1 MTITAAPFALVDWAG
16 WKIATS
22 GPKPKV
28 YASDGVSVSEFQ
40 KVIENV
46 EGGNGIPDLKVGRDK
61 ISLFEY
67 YGKKT
72 NCYGRFKDNKAINHW
87 RYTLVGAHPDTAPDA
102 IDMAERRAPIRR
114 VFRWFLNWPGRRP
127 AFRGQCQDA
136 PGPPVAAR
144 AKPGARWPRRR
155 FSKVRAGC
163 GRGTGPLEWSAGRRL
178 GLGWDRSNVEPGR
191 CPAFQAI
198 SFRRSLRFELA
209 AWPNINGACHH
220 RFSPLSTPPRASARS
235 MARPLRTPLH
245 PRCTTPRSPRSA

>member
-61 ISLFEY
+61 IFLFEY

-127 AFRGQCQDA
+127 AFRGAVSGCARVDPSRPNRWQLQSDDDRRAFSC
-136 PGPPVAAR
+136 GGKPVN
-144 AKPGARWPRRR
+144 
-155 FSKVRAGC
+155 S
-163 GRGTGPLEWSAGRRL
+163 
-178 GLGWDRSNVEPGR
+178 
-191 CPAFQAI
+191 
-198 SFRRSLRFELA
+198 
-209 AWPNINGACHH
+209 
-220 RFSPLSTPPRASARS
+220 
-235 MARPLRTPLH
+235 
-245 PRCTTPRSPRSA
+245 PRCFGFYAPPKLAMIPAALRDLPSVKLLRLALPF